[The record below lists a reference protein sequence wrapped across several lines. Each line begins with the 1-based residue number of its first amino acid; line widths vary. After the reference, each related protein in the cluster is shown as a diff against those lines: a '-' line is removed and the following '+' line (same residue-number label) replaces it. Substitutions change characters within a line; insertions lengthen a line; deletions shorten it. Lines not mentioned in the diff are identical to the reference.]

1 MPMLDVVGVG
11 TNSVDDV
18 VITQKGLLEAISS
31 GKACVQAR
39 HVFIGGQTA
48 TAMCGCAQW
57 GLNTAY
63 VGVFGSDENGRMV
76 RRALEERGVATEH
89 AIVSEG
95 PNRTAVI
102 VIDGNGRRTVLWH
115 RTENLSLAPA
125 QLNARS
131 LQARLVHLD
140 DDDQAVALRVAD
152 AARHEGTPVTSDIEH
167 ATSCTEQLIAS
178 VTYPILNEHLPTT
191 LTGESDPERAL
202 RKLRRLNP
210 GVLCMTLGE
219 RGAAALE
226 GERFH
231 MAPAFSVDVADN
243 TGAGDMFRAGFI
255 YGVLHGWAIPE
266 ILRFANAAGA
276 ASCRT
281 LGAIPSV
288 PSLEDVRQFLKR
300 R

>member
-1 MPMLDVVGVG
+1 MLDVVGVG

-18 VITQKGLLEAISS
+18 VITQKGLLDAIAS
-31 GKACVQAR
+31 GKARVAAR

-48 TAMCGCAQW
+48 TVMCACSQW
-57 GLNTAY
+57 GLKTSY
-63 VGVFGSDENGRMV
+63 VGVFGSDEHGRMV
-76 RRALEERGVATEH
+76 RRALEERGVATDH
-89 AIVSEG
+89 AIVVEG

-102 VIDGNGRRTVLWH
+102 VIDGSGQRTVLWH
-115 RTENLSLAPA
+115 RTENLSLTPA
-125 QLNARS
+125 QLDARS

-140 DDDQAVALRVAD
+140 DDDPVAALR
-152 AARHEGTPVTSDIEH
+152 AAEIARRAGTLVTSDIEH
-167 ATSCTEQLIAS
+167 ANGCVEQLIAG
-178 VTYPILNEHLPTT
+178 VTYPILNEHLPAI

-210 GVLCMTLGE
+210 GLLCMTLGE

-226 GERFH
+226 GDRFYL
-231 MAPAFSVDVADN
+231 APAFGVDVADN

-255 YGVLHGWAIPE
+255 YGVLNAWKIPE

-281 LGAIPSV
+281 LGAIASV
-288 PSLEDVRQFLKR
+288 PSLEDVRQLMSHPE
-300 R
+300 